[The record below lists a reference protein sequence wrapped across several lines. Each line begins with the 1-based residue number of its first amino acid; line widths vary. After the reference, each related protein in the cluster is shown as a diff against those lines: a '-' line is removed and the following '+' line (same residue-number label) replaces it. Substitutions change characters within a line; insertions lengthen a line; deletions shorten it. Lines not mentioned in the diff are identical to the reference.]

1 MKFKQRFSL
10 VERIRES
17 DRIREKFPGRVPCIV
32 EPSDRRTTGVLPQLD
47 KEKFLVPNDL
57 SVAQFIYII
66 RRRLTMPAEQA
77 LFLFVGNV
85 LPTTGML
92 LRELYATYKDE
103 DGFLYATYCTENTFG
118 GKIETIDSMRIV

>member
-32 EPSDRRTTGVLPQLD
+32 EPSDRRTTGILPQLD

-66 RRRLTMPAEQA
+66 RKRLTMPAEQA

-118 GKIETIDSMRIV
+118 EKIET